1 MGKESGNL
9 LKFRLKKPIFRH
21 LTLRTEGQVNEM
33 VQLTALTQ
41 EVLTAILK
49 SIDEGIHVVNT
60 EGRTIFY
67 NEVAAKHDG
76 MDVKEVQGKHL
87 IDAFPSLTE
96 ESSTLLKVI
105 NSGKP
110 IYNQTQVYLNVH
122 GTRIDT
128 INTTLPI
135 FLGEEII
142 GAVEI
147 AKDYSRMKLLA
158 ERLLD
163 LQKGINKSRKKKD
176 LKQVNYTLND
186 LMTVNP
192 EFTSIID
199 EARKLAKSDSPIL
212 VYGESGTGKELF
224 VQGIHHES
232 LRSGGAFIAQ
242 NCAAIPE
249 TLLES
254 ILFGTAKG
262 SYTGAV
268 DRKGLFE
275 LADGGTLFLDELHT
289 MPIELQAKLLRV
301 LEDGSVR
308 RVGGSHNSSVDVRVI
323 AAMNVHPT
331 LALQEKKLRSDLYY
345 RLNVFTFSLLPLRNR
360 TEDILYLTD
369 YFIQEFNKKLK
380 KSIQGVEK
388 KLECF
393 FIEYQ
398 WPGNVRELKHTVE
411 YMMNVCE
418 EKWLSYEDLPIML
431 RQQHAPNKGKS
442 TPLRGLSLRKNLES
456 VEKKLIMN
464 ALDQSAGNI
473 NQAAK
478 LLEIPRQ
485 TLQYKMKKM
494 ME

>member
-1 MGKESGNL
+1 
-9 LKFRLKKPIFRH
+9 
-21 LTLRTEGQVNEM
+21 VNVM

-49 SIDEGIHVVNT
+49 GIDEGIHVVNT
-60 EGRTIFY
+60 EGKTIFY

-76 MDVKEVQGKHL
+76 MDVKEVQGKYL

-105 NSGKP
+105 KTGKP
-110 IYNQTQVYLNVH
+110 IYNQTQVYMNLH

-128 INTTLPI
+128 MNTSLPI
-135 FLGEEII
+135 FLGNEII

-158 ERLLD
+158 ERLID
-163 LQKGINKSRKKKD
+163 LQKGLKKSSKKKTVM
-176 LKQVNYTLND
+176 QVTYTLND
-186 LMTVNP
+186 LLSVNP
-192 EFTSIID
+192 DFMRLKD
-199 EARKLAKSDSPIL
+199 EAMKLAKSDSPIL

-224 VQGIHHES
+224 VQGVHHES
-232 LRSGGAFIAQ
+232 NRSGEAFIAQ

-289 MPIELQAKLLRV
+289 MPVELQAKLLRV
-301 LEDGSVR
+301 LEDGMVR
-308 RVGGSHNSSVDVRVI
+308 RVGSAHSISVNVRVI
-323 AAMNVHPT
+323 AAMNVEPSK
-331 LALQEKKLRSDLYY
+331 ALQDEKLRSDLYY
-345 RLNVFTFSLLPLRNR
+345 RLNVFTFSLLPLRER
-360 TEDILYLTD
+360 KEDILFLTD
-369 YFIQEFNKKLK
+369 HFIKGFNQNLDKN
-380 KSIQGVEK
+380 INGYEK
-388 KLECF
+388 KLEQF
-393 FIEYQ
+393 FMNYQ
-398 WPGNVRELKHTVE
+398 WPGNVRELKHTIE

-418 EKWLSYEDLPIML
+418 TGQLKYEDLPSLL
-431 RQQHAPNKGKS
+431 RHLQIS
-442 TPLRGLSLRKNLES
+442 TTSIASDLDSLSLRENIEKLEKN
-456 VEKKLIMN
+456 LIMN
-464 ALDQSAGNI
+464 ALELAKGNI

-478 LLEIPRQ
+478 FLEIPRQ
-485 TLQYKMKKM
+485 TLQYKLKKILD
-494 ME
+494 

>member
-1 MGKESGNL
+1 MG
-9 LKFRLKKPIFRH
+9 
-21 LTLRTEGQVNEM
+21 
-33 VQLTALTQ
+33 QLTALTQ
-41 EVLTAILK
+41 EVLAAILK

-60 EGRTIFY
+60 EGKTIFY

-76 MDVKEVQGKHL
+76 MEIKEVLGKHL
-87 IDAFPSLTE
+87 LAAFPSLTE
-96 ESSTLLKVI
+96 ESSTLLKVVET
-105 NSGKP
+105 GKP
-110 IYNQTQVYLNVH
+110 IFNQTQVYVNVH

-135 FLGEEII
+135 FVNKEII

-163 LQKGINKSRKKKD
+163 LQKGLKKGSRKRVK
-176 LKQVNYTLND
+176 KQVNYTLND
-186 LMTVNP
+186 LKTVNAS
-192 EFTSIID
+192 FLNMKD

-232 LRSGGAFIAQ
+232 LRATGPFIAQ

-268 DRKGLFE
+268 ERKGLFE
-275 LADGGTLFLDELHT
+275 LADGGTLFLDELHA

-301 LEDGSVR
+301 LEDGIIR
-308 RVGGSHNSSVDVRVI
+308 RVGGAENIVVNVRVI
-323 AAMNVHPT
+323 AAVNIHPGK
-331 LALQEKKLRSDLYY
+331 ALKEQKLRSDLYY
-345 RLNVFTFSLLPLRNR
+345 RLNVFTFSLIPLRER
-360 TEDILYLTD
+360 KEDILFLSD
-369 YFIQEFNKKLK
+369 YFISLFNKQLQKN
-380 KSIQGVEK
+380 IQGIEKNVEA
-388 KLECF
+388 F
-393 FIEYQ
+393 FGDYY
-398 WPGNVRELKHTVE
+398 WPGNVRELKHTIE

-418 EKWLSYEDLPIML
+418 KEWLGIEDLPVML
-431 RQQHAPNKGKS
+431 KQQLAPVRDKHQES
-442 TPLRGLSLRKNLES
+442 ESLSLRKNMEKLE
-456 VEKKLIMN
+456 KALILN
-464 ALDQSAGNI
+464 AMEQTEGNI

-485 TLQYKMKKM
+485 TLQYKLKKIST
-494 ME
+494 

>member
-1 MGKESGNL
+1 
-9 LKFRLKKPIFRH
+9 
-21 LTLRTEGQVNEM
+21 M

-41 EVLTAILK
+41 EVLSAILK

-60 EGRTIFY
+60 EGKTIFY

-76 MDVKEVQGKHL
+76 MDVKEVQGKYL
-87 IDAFPSLTE
+87 IDAFPSLTK

-105 NSGKP
+105 KTGKP
-110 IYNQTQVYLNVH
+110 IYNQTQVYLNIH

-135 FLGEEII
+135 LLGEEII

-158 ERLLD
+158 ESLLD
-163 LQKGINKSRKKKD
+163 LQKGLNKGSRKKV
-176 LKQVNYTLND
+176 LKQVNYTLGD
-186 LMTVNP
+186 LISINP
-192 EFTSIID
+192 AFISMKD

-232 LRSGGAFIAQ
+232 HRSGGAFIAQ

-301 LEDGSVR
+301 LEDGMVR
-308 RVGGSHNSSVDVRVI
+308 RVGGSQNISVNVRVI

-331 LALQEKKLRSDLYY
+331 IALQNQVLRSDLFY
-345 RLNVFTFSLLPLRNR
+345 RLNVFTFSLLPLRDR
-360 TEDILYLTD
+360 KDDILFLSA
-369 YFIQEFNKKLK
+369 YFIKEFNRKLVK
-380 KSIQGVEK
+380 NIQGIEK
-388 KLECF
+388 KLELF
-393 FIEYQ
+393 FTSYH
-398 WPGNVRELKHTVE
+398 WPGNVRELKHTIE

-418 EKWLSYEDLPIML
+418 DKFLRYEDLPLML
-431 RQQHAPNKGKS
+431 RNHPDPPKDKS
-442 TPLRGLSLRKNLES
+442 CPTESLSLRKNIEALEKS
-456 VEKKLIMN
+456 LISD
-464 ALDQSAGNI
+464 ALDLCKGNI

-478 LLEIPRQ
+478 ILEIPRQ

-494 ME
+494 IT